1 MEENLLNWSDVNKM
15 AAHVNSAN
23 AVYTGTTNRLHVFN
37 SKNKCQKE
45 IIMAQKF
52 YCKWCGTNYSSVS
65 SLTSGHCSRN
75 PEGKYHELYE
85 GAEKS
90 QYTCKFCGAKYS
102 SLSSLTSGSCSKS
115 PYKKHHP
122 AL

>member
-1 MEENLLNWSDVNKM
+1 
-15 AAHVNSAN
+15 
-23 AVYTGTTNRLHVFN
+23 
-37 SKNKCQKE
+37 
-45 IIMAQKF
+45 MAQKF
-52 YCKWCGTNYSSVS
+52 YCKWCGINYSSVS
-65 SLTSGHCSRN
+65 GLTSCSCSRN
-75 PEGKYHELYE
+75 PEGKHHELYE